1 MSSRGAASSTSSPSG
16 GSCQF
21 QRIVAQFFRD
31 HSRLVAKWPLPFVAI
46 PLIVTA
52 VLAFAFVVRF
62 DTLSDTNE
70 SGDKLTMFVPDD
82 VESMRDLRTLLELF
96 PPQNAL
102 RDAYSIFG
110 TSYAYV
116 IIEDVSVHKNVL
128 RNEIFSIAQDI
139 HRRVSALT
147 VSRHLQFNS
156 DY

>member
-31 HSRLVAKWPLPFVAI
+31 HRPLPFVAI